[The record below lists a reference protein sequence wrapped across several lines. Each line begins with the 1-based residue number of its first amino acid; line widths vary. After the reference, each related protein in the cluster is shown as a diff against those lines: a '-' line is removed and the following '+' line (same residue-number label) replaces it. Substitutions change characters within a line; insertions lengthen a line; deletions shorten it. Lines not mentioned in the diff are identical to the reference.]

1 MRGCTQAQVYLFKQ
15 YFELR
20 VDRDRGLYPWTG
32 PQVTQTINKRISI
45 NPTCYHTW
53 RRGRVDIVVVVDGGG
68 ASAGWSELTNRRLTG
83 WPSLSGTIE
92 PAGLSTVSK
101 TGC

>member
-32 PQVTQTINKRISI
+32 PQVTQTTNESASI
-45 NPTCYHTW
+45 QRATIHGGMDALTLLLLW
-53 RRGRVDIVVVVDGGG
+53 TEGGHRQDG
-68 ASAGWSELTNRRLTG
+68 
-83 WPSLSGTIE
+83 PS
-92 PAGLSTVSK
+92 
-101 TGC
+101 